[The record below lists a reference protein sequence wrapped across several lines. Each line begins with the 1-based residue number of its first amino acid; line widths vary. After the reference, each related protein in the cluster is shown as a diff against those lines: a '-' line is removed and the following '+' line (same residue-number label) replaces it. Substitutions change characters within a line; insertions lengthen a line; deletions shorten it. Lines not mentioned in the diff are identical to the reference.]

1 MQEDAAFQVSHV
13 VASTE
18 LATITARLLDQ
29 LPAWFGRPEANAQYV
44 ESARTLPGVL
54 ARSSDG
60 EPVGIL
66 LHRRH
71 FAEAAEIHLMAVAP
85 DWHRRGIGAAL
96 VSAVEAKL
104 QTDGCRMLHVKTLG
118 PSHPDSGYALT
129 RVFYRAIG
137 FVPIEE
143 TNDLWPGTPCLMMV
157 KMLPAPHGR

>member
-1 MQEDAAFQVSHV
+1 MREDAALQVSHMA
-13 VASTE
+13 ASSG
-18 LATITARLLDQ
+18 LATITAGLLDQ

-44 ESARTLPGVL
+44 ASARTLPGVL
-54 ARSSDG
+54 ARGPDA

-85 DWHRRGIGAAL
+85 HWHRRGVGAAL
-96 VSAVEAKL
+96 VSAVESKVRA
-104 QTDGCRMLHVKTLG
+104 DGCRALQVKTLG

-129 RVFYRAIG
+129 RSFYRAVG

-143 TNDLWPGTPCLMMV
+143 THDLWPGTPCLIMV
-157 KMLPAPHGR
+157 KPLPLRQDG